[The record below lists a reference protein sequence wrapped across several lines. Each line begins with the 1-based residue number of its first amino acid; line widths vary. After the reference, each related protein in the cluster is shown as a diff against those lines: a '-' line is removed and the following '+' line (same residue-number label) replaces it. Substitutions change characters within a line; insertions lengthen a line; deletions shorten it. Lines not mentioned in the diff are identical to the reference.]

1 MQSAFNCADWPWSK
15 AVIVKQADNWSLIFS
30 PCSQGE
36 AVLNRLAELSGNLSV
51 RIAVNTPQEKQPRH
65 DLRLLNDSG
74 DSWLLFERHTCRG
87 QTDLS
92 CLSYYE
98 ISLIHILWCLTV
110 CGTSYDVCEPLIDTC
125 VKLVGCDGS
134 YLAAT
139 LTVTLVLQH
148 TTMHKHHFLFLF
160 LCFCFLVHKTDK
172 HSDLQNGL
180 FWDTEYHFLLSKI
193 I

>member
-1 MQSAFNCADWPWSK
+1 MP
-15 AVIVKQADNWSLIFS
+15 
-30 PCSQGE
+30 
-36 AVLNRLAELSGNLSV
+36 
-51 RIAVNTPQEKQPRH
+51 
-65 DLRLLNDSG
+65 
-74 DSWLLFERHTCRG
+74 
-87 QTDLS
+87 TDLDLKQLLWNNQITGPWFSRRAHRVRLFWTGSLNYRGIYQFVLLSTHRRRNSHGTTSGCSTTQVTLGFFWTSHLQGSDWSDS

-148 TTMHKHHFLFLF
+148 TTMHKHHFLLLF

>member
-1 MQSAFNCADWPWSK
+1 MLTGWGCSE
-15 AVIVKQADNWSLIFS
+15 QARWTI
-30 PCSQGE
+30 GE
-36 AVLNRLAELSGNLSV
+36 FISSYCCQHTAGETATARPQAAQRL
-51 RIAVNTPQEKQPRH
+51 R
-65 DLRLLNDSG
+65 
-74 DSWLLFERHTCRG
+74 WLLASFERHTCRG

-148 TTMHKHHFLFLF
+148 TTMHKHHFLLLF